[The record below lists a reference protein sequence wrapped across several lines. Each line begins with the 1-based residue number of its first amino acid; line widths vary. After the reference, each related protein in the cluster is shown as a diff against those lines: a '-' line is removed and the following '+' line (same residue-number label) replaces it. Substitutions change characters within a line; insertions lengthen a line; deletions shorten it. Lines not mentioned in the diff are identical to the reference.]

1 MPPLPKLLGTGLPL
15 AVLLAVAGAALLA
28 LGTHLQQRRA
38 AALSPTGSST
48 PPALGLL
55 LASPL
60 WLLGGALIGL
70 ETVANIVALGL
81 APVALIQPLG
91 TLSLVVAVLLTA
103 ASTRTR
109 PSGAV
114 LGAVLLVIGSVSVFV
129 TVAGRHMDSAP
140 APGPG
145 VVLLALGLLA
155 LSGLGMVVARS
166 RTGHAARVA
175 VAAVLFGCVAS
186 GAHVVASRLLT
197 GEGLDPVT
205 WTVLAGLA
213 PASGAGIWLV
223 QTAYAS
229 GSAAS
234 VLAGLTVIDPLTA
247 IAVGGLVL
255 GEARPVSTAAA
266 LLLLVSAVG
275 ALWGVRVLVRHRP
288 GTPAPACSPAQRGS
302 ADTMEGARAEGVPA
316 PS

>member
-1 MPPLPKLLGTGLPL
+1 MPPLPQLLGTGLPL

-38 AALSPTGSST
+38 AALSPTGAST

-91 TLSLVVAVLLTA
+91 TLSL
-103 ASTRTR
+103 
-109 PSGAV
+109 
-114 LGAVLLVIGSVSVFV
+114 
-129 TVAGRHMDSAP
+129 
-140 APGPG
+140 
-145 VVLLALGLLA
+145 
-155 LSGLGMVVARS
+155 VVARS

-255 GEARPVSTAAA
+255 GEARPVSPATA

-275 ALWGVRVLVRHRP
+275 ALWGVRVLVRHRT
-288 GTPAPACSPAQRGS
+288 GTRAPASSPSPRGS